1 VPGKIHNHGREGVSS
16 MIADKIRT
24 ADLPAFRL
32 ETRDAVVV
40 VSLIGVVAYV
50 LGFLVGLTF

>member
-1 VPGKIHNHGREGVSS
+1 

-32 ETRDAVVV
+32 EPRDAVLV